1 MTLKE
6 IDQNVNA
13 SNIDD
18 KIIGLRIYIEILQLD
33 AHKNRLELCKCV
45 IRLNNFVNKSD
56 RLQNKS
62 K

>member
-1 MTLKE
+1 MNLKE

-18 KIIGLRIYIEILQLD
+18 KIITLRLYKKTLQLD

-45 IRLNNFVNKSD
+45 LRLNNFVNKSD
-56 RLQNKS
+56 RLQNQS
-62 K
+62 

>member
-18 KIIGLRIYIEILQLD
+18 KIIGLRLYIKHYNLTLIKID
-33 AHKNRLELCKCV
+33 WNY
-45 IRLNNFVNKSD
+45 VNVY
-56 RLQNKS
+56 
-62 K
+62 

>member
-13 SNIDD
+13 DNIDD
-18 KIIGLRIYIEILQLD
+18 KIIGLRIYIETLRID
-33 AHKNRLELCKCV
+33 ANKNRLELCKCV

-56 RLQNKS
+56 HLQNKS

>member
-13 SNIDD
+13 DNIDD
-18 KIIGLRIYIEILQLD
+18 KIIGLRIYIETLRLD
-33 AHKNRLELCKCV
+33 AHKNRVELFKCL

-56 RLQNKS
+56 RLQQKS
-62 K
+62 